1 MLFSA
6 LFFPEICICFS
17 GFIVLLNWQE
27 MLNFPLNGVCES
39 NYANLKIGK
48 LSGDVWSLFF
58 SFNPLWYEF
67 TETGLFC

>member
-1 MLFSA
+1 M
-6 LFFPEICICFS
+6 
-17 GFIVLLNWQE
+17 LLNWQE